1 MPMQSCCHFLKIA
14 AFLVFLGGCGEH
26 PFGGALIQQDSS
38 DDDAAVESPDSV
50 DAAVSIVASEAE
62 ESGTDPFR
70 QRIGD
75 LFGSVIPILDQTR
88 ELVDRHASLPDSS
101 RVPFM
106 PDKQSNSAEINELLD
121 QAIEVLSIS
130 EVSDY
135 RQRIREAHAAISA
148 AHANI
153 ADYRRQRVS
162 ASRAK
167 DQSQLDKLNPFELS
181 KEALDQ
187 RIADEKTEIERQQQ
201 LLVEVKKRFADEL
214 SKIGVEVDEAGV
226 ESLLSSVS
234 GDDIVTMAVVF
245 DNIKHVS
252 TQLQEL
258 TEESGE
264 ALNVS
269 KRYYGM
275 YVVMIHVMD
284 RIQKSFV
291 RDINEKHIPKLNEF
305 ASKADQNIDQA
316 RALIEIDGGDQKL
329 LEANIDSNELTRA
342 TAKLYIEYL
351 QRNADLIAA
360 ENAHAQKNL
369 ATAMNTYDTVKLS
382 SDVAA
387 LMNTG
392 RRDFEA
398 LMRLQVPTLREFS
411 NEAIRKEFERMTSEL
426 RRRVDSYRQPQ

>member
-1 MPMQSCCHFLKIA
+1 MLAVAVVLF
-14 AFLVFLGGCGEH
+14 GGCGEF
-26 PFGGALIQQDSS
+26 PFVGTIPQETSTDDGAAADST
-38 DDDAAVESPDSV
+38 APV
-50 DAAVSIVASEAE
+50 DAATPPVAAE
-62 ESGTDPFR
+62 EKTSNAD
-70 QRIGD
+70 RIGKRFGE
-75 LFGSVIPILDQTR
+75 LFRNVLPILDQAR
-88 ELVDRHASLPDSS
+88 ELVDRHANLPDTS
-101 RVPFM
+101 RVPFR
-106 PDKQSNSAEINELLD
+106 PDKQSNSAQINELLD
-121 QAIEVLSIS
+121 QAIEVLSVS

-148 AHANI
+148 SHANI

-162 ASRAK
+162 APAAE

-181 KEALDQ
+181 KQALDQ
-187 RIADEKTEIERQQQ
+187 RISDEKAEIEHQQQ
-201 LLVEVKKRFADEL
+201 LLVELKQRFADEL
-214 SKIGVEVDEAGV
+214 EKIGVVVDEAGV

-245 DNIKHVS
+245 ESIKHVT
-252 TQLQEL
+252 TQLQQL

-264 ALNVS
+264 ALDTS

-291 RDINEKHIPKLNEF
+291 RDIGEKHIPKLNEF
-305 ASKADQNIDQA
+305 ASKADQNIEQA
-316 RALIEIDGGDQKL
+316 RALINIDGGDRDL
-329 LEANIDSNELTRA
+329 LEANIASNELTRA
-342 TAKLYIEYL
+342 TAKLYIDYL
-351 QRNADLIAA
+351 QKNSELIAA
-360 ENAHAQKNL
+360 ENVRAQKNL

-398 LMRLQVPTLREFS
+398 LMKLQVPALREFS
-411 NEAIRKEFERMTSEL
+411 NEAIRKEFQRMTTEL
-426 RRRVDSYRQPQ
+426 RAGG